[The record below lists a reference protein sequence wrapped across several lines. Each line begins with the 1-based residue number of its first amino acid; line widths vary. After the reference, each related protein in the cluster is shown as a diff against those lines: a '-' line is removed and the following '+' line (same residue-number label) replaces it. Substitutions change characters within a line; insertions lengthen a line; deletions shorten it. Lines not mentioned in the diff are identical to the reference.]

1 MIGESLSFFDSCGY
15 LLSLAAA
22 AAEKAAAGGA
32 VENGSQTGAEA
43 LPQQQPT
50 SLVQNSKSKSEKVSH
65 KSGDNKGSHI
75 SSAFAQQAQRQQLQ
89 QQQPCIKLSM
99 ENIKLKMEPT
109 SSTEKDKTCDH
120 NNQQQLVNF
129 ISSSNT
135 NTNANNIISSNHNN
149 NHNLAGT
156 TTVSLDSSFQDLGL
170 LLGGD
175 GSNIIGMGGDGIGN
189 AMSQND
195 MVLPHL
201 VRETVHHH
209 PQPQL
214 QQNISGNNSNA
225 SSIPVTPMMDNRTTM
240 LDCGLSPEEICQA
253 FHLIYVDGIG
263 AVTGGNSNLLSFSD
277 QDSFGKVK
285 SYIFISL
292 NVFVTSY

>member
-1 MIGESLSFFDSCGY
+1 MLSP
-15 LLSLAAA
+15 AAA
-22 AAEKAAAGGA
+22 AAEKAAAGGGGG
-32 VENGSQTGAEA
+32 ENGSQTTAEA

-50 SLVQNSKSKSEKVSH
+50 SLVVHNSKSKSSEKVSH
-65 KSGDNKGSHI
+65 KSGDNKANHI
-75 SSAFAQQAQRQQLQ
+75 SSAFAQQAQRQQQ
-89 QQQPCIKLSM
+89 QQQPCVKLSM

-135 NTNANNIISSNHNN
+135 SNTNANNIISSNHH
-149 NHNLAGT
+149 NHNIAT
-156 TTVSLDSSFQDLGL
+156 TAVSLDSSFQDLGI

-175 GSNIIGMGGDGIGN
+175 GSGNIMGIGGGGDINGN
-189 AMSQND
+189 GMSQND

-214 QQNISGNNSNA
+214 QQSISGNSSNA
-225 SSIPVTPMMDNRTTM
+225 SSIPVTPMMDNKTTM

-253 FHLIYVDGIG
+253 FHLIYVDGVG

-285 SYIFISL
+285 FWTLSL
-292 NVFVTSY
+292 GEMLFVQSI